1 MPSQSSGKQE
11 IKELHVCLVEG
22 TQTPFFASMVS
33 LDGLMADLRS
43 STKVE
48 KGATVH
54 IAPVPEHWKGGKFTA
69 EQVMNSPQ
77 MKSGQVSR
85 CGRGSF
91 TLRLLTEEAQ
101 HMRKQIRNGSV
112 GLDDLLVKTTE
123 AGAVTTLEVSGGL
136 SISSVTK
143 IQAALRKL
151 GPSQRLA
158 LLDLTDMTATSDAA
172 VKFLDRYIRKFEEK
186 GKHAC
191 FLIRPNSRIVEI
203 LASGDEETM
212 VEIHTDREMAVMSLI
227 RKTLVP

>member
-22 TQTPFFASMVS
+22 TDIPFFASMVS
-33 LDGLMADLRS
+33 LDGFMADLRS
-43 STKVE
+43 STEVE
-48 KGATVH
+48 KGATIH
-54 IAPVPEHWKGGKFTA
+54 LAPVPEHWKGGKFTA
-69 EQVMNSPQ
+69 DEVRNSPN

-85 CGRGSF
+85 CGRGNF

-101 HMRKQIRNGSV
+101 HMRKQIRDGSV
-112 GLDDLLVKTTE
+112 GMDDLIVKTIE
-123 AGAVTTLEVSGGL
+123 AGAVTTLQVSGGL

-143 IQAALRKL
+143 IQAGLRKL
-151 GPSQRLA
+151 GPSQQLA

-172 VKFLDRYIRKFEEK
+172 VKFLVRYIRECEEK

-203 LASGDEETM
+203 LASGDEESM
-212 VEIHTDREMAVMSLI
+212 IEIHTDREMAVMSLI
-227 RKTLVP
+227 RKTLES